1 MVLLSLFRFW
11 NQLVYVHH
19 EDKAQ
24 KMVVIPLAYRHA
36 AINEYRL
43 SSHVV

>member
-1 MVLLSLFRFW
+1 MLLLSLFRFP
-11 NQLVYVHH
+11 NQLVYVYY

-24 KMVVIPLAYRHA
+24 KMAVIPLAYSHA